1 MMGPWRGSHKLEHD
15 ELGIPESHA
24 VVQAFP
30 STAQVY
36 CSPIAGDPDTGAQQE
51 LSLIQHYGT
60 GFLMPGAGVLTE
72 IHFVAQGNAG
82 NSATARNIR
91 WCVTSVVRDNS
102 AATGLAVGEV
112 LATDVAAVAGTA
124 AGDVTLASGLT
135 LAVPSQFMVFIKQGT
150 TFVAT
155 EQIRCQN
162 LRSGGPIPGVVGL
175 YSGGIISA
183 AQYMS
188 VTVDVNTPTPNPVIP
203 GDGIITAS
211 FKGLAVYVKWR
222 GA

>member
-1 MMGPWRGSHKLEHD
+1 MSIVRHKQIHEQ
-15 ELGIPESHA
+15 LGIPEAHA
-24 VVQAFP
+24 IVQAFP
-30 STAQVY
+30 DTPQVY

-51 LSLIQHYGT
+51 LSLVQHYGT

-91 WCVTSVVRDNS
+91 WCVTSVVRDDT

-135 LAVPSQFMVFIKQGT
+135 LAVPSQFMVFLKQGYT
-150 TFVAT
+150 NTAT

-162 LRSGGPIPGVVGL
+162 LRSGGPIPGVVGV
-175 YSGGIISA
+175 YNAGIISA
-183 AQYMS
+183 AQYMA
-188 VTVDVNTPTPNPVIP
+188 VTVDTNTPTPNPVIP
-203 GDGIITAS
+203 GDGIIAAT